1 MFRESLKKFL
11 VSQTRVRRKLISGK
25 FGMAGSV
32 DGQAMMVRLVWLA
45 WGRRLASEGMERILP
60 SGVLP
65 ERWTLSLIPFTEEAV
80 AAREAPCRDQPWIL
94 SLGSLAFWRNNQD
107 YPSSI

>member
-1 MFRESLKKFL
+1 MEKFL

-45 WGRRLASEGMERILP
+45 RGHRLASEGMERT
-60 SGVLP
+60 LP
-65 ERWTLSLIPFTEEAV
+65 ERWTLSLTPFTEEAV
-80 AAREAPCRDQPWIL
+80 AAREAPCRGQPWIL
-94 SLGSLAFWRNNQD
+94 SLGSLAFWKEQ
-107 YPSSI
+107 PGLPLLHLKW